1 MFAFYLHG
9 DSFADNGGPRLCT
22 IAHQPKYG
30 FECLQLL
37 RLKPFSPPV
46 VQLCTDFLLPI
57 VNSPLIRRG
66 LNRTL
71 GGTLNKSLRR
81 YLTSLLLFFVFA
93 AVRTGY
99 GQTTDYAA
107 LRSAGRVEHWAGHFD
122 SDLVD
127 AQVLSNL
134 GAIFQRQHKYGKA
147 EESYKR
153 SLEITEQQLGLFH
166 PYLTLTLGNL
176 GCLYTE
182 MGRHS
187 QVEGQYRRSVTIL
200 DQMSP
205 APNGRI
211 VLTLHWLGKSYLQQG
226 EKSNAEDIPKQ
237 H

>member
-1 MFAFYLHG
+1 M
-9 DSFADNGGPRLCT
+9 
-22 IAHQPKYG
+22 
-30 FECLQLL
+30 
-37 RLKPFSPPV
+37 
-46 VQLCTDFLLPI
+46 QLCTDFLLPI

-107 LRSAGRVEHWAGHFD
+107 LRSAGRVEHWAGHFEKAEILLR
-122 SDLVD
+122 SALEVGQRSGD
-127 AQVLSNL
+127 ADEQALAAQILSNL

-166 PYLTLTLGNL
+166 PYLTLALGNL
-176 GCLYTE
+176 WGLYTE

-187 QVEGQYRRSVTIL
+187 QVEGQYRRSLTIL